1 MRVMQA
7 NQLRQI
13 GGVIKSGRRGFTI
26 MEVIVVVVILG
37 VLAAVVAPRLISR
50 VGESKAAVA
59 RTNAEAVAAAM
70 KQYMLDCGAPE
81 SGASLDVLM
90 EKPSNVEE
98 GKWKGPYLD
107 NRDALKDPWG
117 REYLL
122 VIPGE
127 HNVDFD
133 IVSYGAD
140 GNPGGE
146 GEAADI
152 THGKR

>member
-1 MRVMQA
+1 MMSVKQVKRVA
-7 NQLRQI
+7 D
-13 GGVIKSGRRGFTI
+13 GVKVARRGFTI

-59 RTNAEAVAAAM
+59 RTNAEAVAGAM
-70 KQYMLDCGAPE
+70 KQYMLDCGTPE
-81 SGASLDVLM
+81 SGASLEVLM

-117 REYLL
+117 REYIL